1 MFVRLLEYYRQH
13 FLYEFYLILLYLEK
27 RHLEWPFNFS
37 SPSYF
42 LEATFDILEIYN
54 GLGKI
59 INEVAINICHYDLI
73 ISSKKFIM
81 SSTD

>member
-1 MFVRLLEYYRQH
+1 MNEVLKYYRQH

-27 RHLEWPFNFS
+27 RHLKWLLNFS
-37 SPSYF
+37 SSSYF

-59 INEVAINICHYDLI
+59 IINGVAINICHYDLI
-73 ISSKKFIM
+73 IPSTKFIM
-81 SSTD
+81 SLTD